1 MPPIDYDLLTNIM
14 AGVLLGGSGLVA
26 VIMLTREAAMAHRR
40 GARLRGEQTRSD
52 GGKSSASVLA
62 QAARQVVQGAGKVG
76 NRMAT
81 KDPGELSVLRM
92 RMIQAGFNGREA
104 VPIYLGARVTG
115 LIIAVVGSVMM
126 LPIMFGAGQNKFIGF
141 AAVGVLATLA
151 VLGPDQVV
159 KSRRRARE
167 LEYREGF
174 PDVLDLL
181 VASVEAG
188 LSLDAAVSRV
198 TEEISRRSPNLAQ
211 HIRFLTLELR
221 AGRARKD
228 AWNNL
233 AERLGIDE
241 ARSFATMLR
250 QAELM
255 GSSLGETLSVFAAE
269 MRTKRMLRAEEK
281 AMALP
286 AKLVVPMILFIF
298 PCLLVTLMLPAAFK
312 VMQEMSNF

>member
-1 MPPIDYDLLTNIM
+1 MPTMTPDLILTIT
-14 AGVLLGGSGLVA
+14 ASVLLIGSALTA
-26 VIMLTREAAMAHRR
+26 IIMLSREAAMAHRR
-40 GARLRGEQTRSD
+40 GARLRGEQTRTAKESV
-52 GGKSSASVLA
+52 SVLA
-62 QAARQVVQGAGKVG
+62 QAAGQLMQGAGHVG
-76 NRMAT
+76 SRIAT
-81 KDPGELSVLRM
+81 RDPAELSVM
-92 RMIQAGFNGREA
+92 RMKLIQAGFNGREA
-104 VPIYLGARVTG
+104 VMIYMGARVTG
-115 LIIAVVGSVMM
+115 LIVAVVGSVMM
-126 LPIMFGAGQNKFIGF
+126 LPVMFGAGQNKMFGF
-141 AAVGVLATLA
+141 AAVGILAVLA

-159 KSRRRARE
+159 KTRRRQRE

-198 TEEISRRSPNLAQ
+198 TEEITRRSPNLAQ

-228 AWNNL
+228 AWTNL

-298 PCLLVTLMLPAAFK
+298 PCLLITLMLPAAFK
-312 VMQEMSNF
+312 VMQEMSSF

>member
-1 MPPIDYDLLTNIM
+1 MFALDTSFMLD
-14 AGVLLGGSGLVA
+14 AAAAVLLGGSALTA
-26 VIMLTREAAMAHRR
+26 VVMLTREAAMAHRR
-40 GARLRGEQTRSD
+40 GARLRGEQL
-52 GGKSSASVLA
+52 KVVKPAVSVLTHATA
-62 QAARQVVQGAGKVG
+62 QVMQGAGHVG

-81 KDPGELSVLRM
+81 RDPAELSVLRM
-92 RMIQAGFNGREA
+92 RLIQAGFNSREA
-104 VPIYLGARVTG
+104 VAVYLGARVTC
-115 LIIAVVGSVMM
+115 LIVAV
-126 LPIMFGAGQNKFIGF
+126 IGAGLLLPLVFGPGHNKMIG
-141 AAVGVLATLA
+141 AGAVGALTVAA
-151 VLGPDQVV
+151 MLGPDQVV
-159 KSRRRARE
+159 KMRRRKRE

-188 LSLDAAVSRV
+188 LALDAAVSRV
-198 TEEISRRSPNLAQ
+198 TEEITRSSPNLAQ

-228 AWNNL
+228 AWTNL

-312 VMQEMSNF
+312 VMKEMSNF

>member
-1 MPPIDYDLLTNIM
+1 MPSLDPTLLLNVT
-14 AGVLLGGSGLVA
+14 AAVLLGGSALTAIVLLV
-26 VIMLTREAAMAHRR
+26 REAAMAHRR
-40 GARLRGEQTRSD
+40 GARLRGEAIRKAAPSV
-52 GGKSSASVLA
+52 SVLA
-62 QAARQVVQGAGKVG
+62 QAAGQVMQGAGLVG

-81 KDPGELSVLRM
+81 RDPAELSVLRM
-92 RMIQAGFNGREA
+92 KLIQAGFNSRESVA
-104 VPIYLGARVTG
+104 IYLGARVTC
-115 LIIAVVGSVMM
+115 LIIALIGSLFLLPVM
-126 LPIMFGAGQNKFIGF
+126 FSGNSNKLFGF
-141 AAVGVLATLA
+141 AAIGALAVAA

-159 KSRRRARE
+159 KIRRRKRE

-188 LSLDAAVSRV
+188 LSLDSAIGRV
-198 TEEISRRSPNLAQ
+198 TEEIARRSPNLAQ

-228 AWNNL
+228 AWGNL

-250 QAELM
+250 QAEVM
-255 GSSLGETLSVFAAE
+255 GSSLGETLAVFAAE

-298 PCLLVTLMLPAAFK
+298 PCLLVTLMLPAAFR
-312 VMQEMSNF
+312 VMQEMSGF